1 MDENERA
8 PRSVMDA
15 GMHEI
20 FYFNFHLIKFFT
32 ILIIIIISVKLQDDL
47 AV

>member
-15 GMHEI
+15 GVFFLLPI
-20 FYFNFHLIKFFT
+20 SFYS
-32 ILIIIIISVKLQDDL
+32 ILIIICVKLL
-47 AV
+47 V

>member
-15 GMHEI
+15 GMYEI
-20 FYFNFHLIKFFT
+20 FYFIFLPAKYFFA
-32 ILIIIIISVKLQDDL
+32 ILILCVKLQDGL
-47 AV
+47 I

>member
-15 GMHEI
+15 GMYEI
-20 FYFNFHLIKFFT
+20 LYFIFLSFFCA
-32 ILIIIIISVKLQDDL
+32 ILIICVKLQDYL
-47 AV
+47 I

>member
-8 PRSVMDA
+8 PRSVLDA

-20 FYFNFHLIKFFT
+20 FYFNFQPIKFFT
-32 ILIIIIISVKLQDDL
+32 IY
-47 AV
+47 